1 MAPANGALWTMR
13 TTNLHQHAEGAPKLR
28 DNAFYRCPSC
38 MTRKLCIKQ
47 PVGKQKRKN
56 TKQQHIQNSPS
67 TPIYE
72 EPFDDVYL
80 PNTLPGQHFHMDFGF
95 VRGSEF
101 K

>member
-13 TTNLHQHAEGAPKLR
+13 TTNLHQHAEGVPKLR
-28 DNAFYRCPSC
+28 DNTFYRCPSC
-38 MTRKLCIKQ
+38 MTRKICIKQ
-47 PVGKQKRKN
+47 PVWKQKRKN

-95 VRGSEF
+95 VRGS
-101 K
+101 